1 MTQIVV
7 NTTFTLSLSHPK
19 NASRREVP
27 HATFE
32 NYSSFLAATH
42 SAKYRYLQS
51 SVSQENPTPP
61 YQFWFSIQGK
71 LGVGAGA
78 GRKAR
83 AARTARPTEITAST
97 K

>member
-7 NTTFTLSLSHPK
+7 NTTYPLSLSHPK

-42 SAKYRYLQS
+42 WAKHWYLQS
-51 SVSQENPTPP
+51 SVPQKDTPP
-61 YQFWFSIQGK
+61 HQFWFSIQGK